1 MLVQCR
7 PGLTQR
13 EKQREK
19 ERSNS
24 LRVGFSTSCSARNAM
39 HLPQCRRM
47 PFRGSVTAASED
59 PMHFSAKPFELTKT
73 K

>member
-13 EKQREK
+13 E
-19 ERSNS
+19 RSNC
-24 LRVGFSTSCSARNAM
+24 LRVGFSTSRSVGLRV
-39 HLPQCRRM
+39 HLPELNGRT
-47 PFRGSVTAASED
+47 PRGSVTAASED
-59 PMHFSAKPFELTKT
+59 PMHFSAKPLELTKT